1 MLDFDVCV
9 NWKALERASIAF
21 TFVQGT
27 IVLQGN
33 ANVIIRISAAYIE
46 KRSYVYKLFASGA
59 VSMLPSVYLGSEFYA
74 ISFI

>member
-46 KRSYVYKLFASGA
+46 KHSYVYHSLDI
-59 VSMLPSVYLGSEFYA
+59 A
-74 ISFI
+74 IRSCVN